1 MRPFLLITGLS
12 LLTLIALAG
21 HLYGSTNSNRVSARS
36 EIAHRDYYITLTRT
50 GCYGDCPIY
59 TLHLDGSGYTR
70 LVLEGLPKD
79 DDRKADL
86 VHFVYE
92 SKIQEDRRDAIV
104 SLAEKGG
111 FRTLNLDYSRGN
123 PDLER
128 RTIAIATRHG
138 SWSTSVYGIPCGS
151 AARKWKDGPSSDD
164 IATVPDVFCA
174 LESELHQIACD
185 TLAHGARVD
194 RVRGADPIQPPTCG
208 S

>member
-1 MRPFLLITGLS
+1 MRPFFLIAGLF
-12 LLTLIALAG
+12 LLTLITLAG
-21 HLYGSTNSNRVSARS
+21 HLYGSTSSNRVSARS
-36 EIAHRDYYITLTRT
+36 EIAHRDYNITLTRT

-59 TLHLDGSGYTR
+59 TLHLDGRGYTR

-79 DDRKADL
+79 DDQKADF

-92 SKIQEDRRDAIV
+92 SKIPDDRRDAIV

-111 FRTLNLDYSRGN
+111 FRGLNLDYSRGN

-128 RTIAIATRHG
+128 RTITITTRHG
-138 SWSTSVYGIPCGS
+138 RWSTSVYGIPCES
-151 AARKWKDGPSSDD
+151 AARKWKDDASSDD

-174 LESELHQIACD
+174 LESELHQVACE
-185 TLAHGARVD
+185 TLAHGVRID

>member
-1 MRPFLLITGLS
+1 MRPFFLIAGLL
-12 LLTLIALAG
+12 LLTLITLAG

-36 EIAHRDYYITLTRT
+36 EIAHRDYNITLTRT

-59 TLHLDGSGYTR
+59 TLHLDGRGYTR

-79 DDRKADL
+79 DDQKADL

-92 SKIQEDRRDAIV
+92 SKIPNDRRDAII

-128 RTIAIATRHG
+128 RAITIATKHG
-138 SWSTSVYGIPCGS
+138 NWSTSVYGIPCES
-151 AARKWKDGPSSDD
+151 AARKWKDEHSSDD

-174 LESELHQIACD
+174 LESELHQVACE